1 MSEPKVPVFFYGSY
15 MSQEVLAEVGIFPD
29 AIEIAVLRGY
39 DIEIRPLANLIRA
52 EAKCVYGALTAA
64 THAELER
71 LYAHAR
77 NVLGGSY
84 LPFPVVVEPQQGEPV
99 PALCYIS
106 SSLPPGPAASDYIDR
121 IVEPAKRLGF
131 PTWYIAHLE
140 SFRP

>member
-1 MSEPKVPVFFYGSY
+1 M
-15 MSQEVLAEVGIFPD
+15 
-29 AIEIAVLRGY
+29 AVLRGY

-71 LYAHAR
+71 LYANAR

-84 LPFPVVVEPQQGEPV
+84 LPFPVVVEPQHSDAV

-106 SSLPPGPAASDYIDR
+106 SSLHPGPAANDYINR
-121 IVEPAKRLGF
+121 IIEPARYYGF
-131 PTWYIAHLE
+131 PAWYIAHLE